1 MRGKV
6 LVFVA
11 TRQAAEDLTTALRQ
25 ATTAA
30 VDCLHGEKQQFDR
43 SSVMAQFKKGSLRIV
58 IATDVAARG
67 LDVADV
73 ATGNVFPSVSMS
85 DQLRRAAQYRHLRPP
100 HRSRL
105 SHRRRGFLARR
116 RHHVTHGERRL
127 LRGRAREAP
136 ANRGHCSL
144 ASPRNP
150 RGEGDDAAAEGKRRF
165 GLRRRGGCG
174 RKGGR
179 RVRRLFQTG
188 EGGDARNRDGDG
200 VAALQ
205 DALRPAD
212 QHLHHRGHAASGY
225 TGAAAAV
232 DADGGVRERKGDEGD
247 ADAAGDQLRRT

>member
-1 MRGKV
+1 MIN
-6 LVFVA
+6 
-11 TRQAAEDLTTALRQ
+11 
-25 ATTAA
+25 
-30 VDCLHGEKQQFDR
+30 FDAPHNIDIY
-43 SSVMAQFKKGSLRIV
+43 VHRI
-58 IATDVAARG
+58 G
-67 LDVADV
+67 
-73 ATGNVFPSVSMS
+73 
-85 DQLRRAAQYRHLRPP
+85 
-100 HRSRL
+100 SRL

-136 ANRGHCSL
+136 ANGGHCSL

-174 RKGGR
+174 RKDGR
-179 RVRRLFQTG
+179 RVRGYFKPEKEETRGIEVTTGSQHFKTLFDPQT
-188 EGGDARNRDGDG
+188 NTYTT
-200 VAALQ
+200 VATQ
-205 DALRPAD
+205 P
-212 QHLHHRGHAASGY
+212 GGY